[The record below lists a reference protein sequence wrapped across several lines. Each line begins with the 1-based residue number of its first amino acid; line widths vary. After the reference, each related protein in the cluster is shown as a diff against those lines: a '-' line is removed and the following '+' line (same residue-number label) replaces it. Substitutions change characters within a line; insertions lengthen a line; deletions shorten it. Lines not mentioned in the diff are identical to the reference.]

1 MPRTGGFKVAT
12 LWTHVDQNKPKRML
26 TLQEPKTLGKE
37 RRVTV
42 KREKKKKLTIIGK
55 LNKVFKSLMWQWV
68 EKEVEWKF

>member
-1 MPRTGGFKVAT
+1 
-12 LWTHVDQNKPKRML
+12 ML

-55 LNKVFKSLMWQWV
+55 LNKVFKSLM
-68 EKEVEWKF
+68 